1 MPVPVRQNYE
11 HLYLKDSDVSL
22 EITEE
27 NGVTFGMILISLSL
41 TALVFLLVLPNI
53 YLDNQIYYESR
64 DIAHYRNIKE
74 TLQEEHGIIK
84 SKLEAI
90 HYQENLLKQDIK

>member
-1 MPVPVRQNYE
+1 
-11 HLYLKDSDVSL
+11 
-22 EITEE
+22 
-27 NGVTFGMILISLSL
+27 
-41 TALVFLLVLPNI
+41 
-53 YLDNQIYYESR
+53 LDNQIYYESR